1 MTIIAEKK
9 RRLEI
14 IKQEEIASRNYR
26 DDFVREQD
34 KALFDFDEDINDLED
49 VEEKYQ
55 EIQNNGKKLTEMIE
69 KNKK

>member
-55 EIQNNGKKLTEMIE
+55 DIKNNGKQLTEMIE

>member
-1 MTIIAEKK
+1 VTIIAEKK

-55 EIQNNGKKLTEMIE
+55 DIKNNGKQLTEMIE

>member
-34 KALFDFDEDINDLED
+34 KALFDFDEDINDLEN